1 MRFAIPFAAAALSFS
16 GGVLPAQTFDASG
29 NSMLNGAYYMRDVA
43 YSGVSEVGVIGLAQT
58 LYGTITFDGQG
69 HYQFS
74 GQFANSM
81 SSVVSPYQVSGTY
94 SVMPSGLANLQ
105 NPLPQNASIT
115 MYGAA
120 GASGVV
126 ASSTESGLHDFLIA
140 IPAGSGNAT
149 NKDVTGSFTGGL
161 MDVPQANVNLALSAY
176 FNLVPDGAGGFAG
189 ITVSGSGA
197 GLPNG
202 GTTQNISGATYSVS
216 GAGLIAA
223 SFPQSSS
230 PSAATQALLQGDKL
244 LYISAARDIMI
255 GGSANGF
262 DMIVALR
269 TASTATDSL
278 FQGTYFV
285 AGATIDNSDPSVGTA
300 VDSQYG
306 SVVAN
311 GNGANIWHFR
321 INPAVYGTY
330 DYTTDGAYQLSSDGT
345 LTDVNSHTAVGAG
358 GKSFLVTGSSS
369 SVYQLIFGVGAPTVS
384 GTGVFLNPL
393 GIVNA
398 AGFEP
403 VTNPVSPGELITL
416 YGIGLASSPASAS
429 GTSPAS
435 LGGVQVTVNGYSA
448 PMFAVAPGY
457 ASVLVP
463 YEIAGAAYANIQL
476 TNDGAASNMVT
487 AYVRATAPGIFT
499 IPSGGTGSGAIL
511 HADYSLVSTNSPA
524 QPGETVA
531 IFLTGLGAVSPSV
544 PNGSLGPS
552 NPLSQV
558 TAPLRVFIGGI
569 ESTIVFSGL
578 APGVPGLYQL
588 NCVVPQ
594 NAPDGDDYVDIETPN
609 AYYSQATVNVRR

>member
-16 GGVLPAQTFDASG
+16 GGALRAQTFDASG

-74 GQFANSM
+74 GQFANST
-81 SSVVSPYQVSGTY
+81 SSVVSPYQASGTY

-161 MDVPQANVNLALSAY
+161 MDVPQANVNLAFSAY
-176 FNLVPDGAGGFAG
+176 FNVVPDGAGGFAG

-197 GLPNG
+197 GLPKG

-216 GAGLIAA
+216 GAGLIDV

-306 SVVAN
+306 SVVAD
-311 GNGANIWHFR
+311 GNGTAIWHLR
-321 INPAVYGTY
+321 IDPVVYGTY
-330 DYTTDGAYQLSSDGT
+330 DYTTDGSYQLSSDGT
-345 LTDVNSHTAVGAG
+345 LTDANSHTAVGAG

-416 YGIGLASSPASAS
+416 YGAGLASSPASAS
-429 GTSPAS
+429 GAFPAS
-435 LGGVQVTVNGYSA
+435 LGGVHVTVNGYSA
-448 PMFAVAPGY
+448 PIFAMAPGY

-463 YEIAGAAYANIQL
+463 YEIAGATYANIQL

-531 IFLTGLGAVSPSV
+531 IFLTGLGAVSPPV

-594 NAPDGDDYVDIETPN
+594 NAPDGDDYVDIETPD